1 MAEVAFV
8 LELKP
13 LNPLDAF
20 DPAPKLLPE
29 LSLELPVADS
39 STGGGDGQPFTSRYA
54 ICCNVA

>member
-54 ICCNVA
+54 IC